1 MNTANI
7 HYRIVPSDPGA
18 HLFTVSCTIQQPDPQ
33 GQMLWLPAWIPGSY
47 MIRDFA
53 KNIVTL
59 QAQDERGAVVVEK
72 QDKQTWR
79 CAPCSGSLTVEYV
92 VYAYDLSVRSAHLD
106 TTHGFFNGSSV
117 FLAVQGQEDRP
128 VEVEI
133 GLPPQEF
140 AADWRV
146 ATTLAR
152 EDTPLFAAGV
162 YRAGDY
168 DELIDHPVE
177 LGEFAELSFS
187 VSGTPHHIVVT
198 GRQQADLQ
206 RLARDVQRICETQ
219 VAVFGELPDMERYIF
234 LLHVVGEGYGG
245 LEHRNSS
252 SLICSR
258 KDLPNNNM
266 TTPGDAYVTLLG
278 LFSHEYFHTWNVK
291 RIKPVEFISY
301 QLRQESYTRQLWA
314 FEGIT
319 SYYDDLGLVR
329 SGVIGEAK
337 YLELLGKNI
346 TRVLRGSG
354 RLKQSLRESSFEAWT
369 KFYKQDENASN
380 AIVSYYAKGAMF
392 ALALDLVIRRH
403 SNNGKSLDDV
413 MRRLWHEYGKPGV
426 GVGDETIQVLA
437 SEVAGQ
443 SLAEFFK
450 RFLDTTEDLPLEDLL
465 KTMGLGL
472 MARVASSYDDAGGTA
487 PKTDDPAM
495 TYNLGARFIADS
507 NGARVQLIQ
516 DGGELQRAG
525 IAAYDVIIAI
535 NGIRAGKDNLAE
547 LLAPYQAGDTVTV
560 HAFRRDEL
568 MSFQL
573 ALTPAS
579 ADCYYLLAADDARTA
594 AQRHHWL
601 CLQRDDT
608 PAASTATARPQ
619 LVE

>member
-133 GLPPQEF
+133 GLPPQE
-140 AADWRV
+140 
-146 ATTLAR
+146 
-152 EDTPLFAAGV
+152 FAAGV